1 MRARQEKPGAIL
13 LHHLWSGPPATQGML
28 HSGLLHSLK
37 SGLAEAPP
45 SDLAAFRTDNGVG
58 MALLQ
63 QAWFVGWCS
72 PGCYAEC
79 HAELRAMQVKKG
91 ANSGALKHA
100 VPNCR
105 GLQDLAAAKVPT
117 RTTGVRKVLV

>member
-1 MRARQEKPGAIL
+1 ML
-13 LHHLWSGPPATQGML
+13 LHHLKSGPPATQGML

-45 SDLAAFRTDNGVG
+45 SDLAAFRTDNGAG
-58 MALLQ
+58 MALFQ
-63 QAWFVGWCS
+63 QAWLVGWCS
-72 PGCYAEC
+72 PGCHAVRHAEC

-91 ANSGALKHA
+91 ANSGARKHA

-105 GLQDLAAAKVPT
+105 GLQDLAAAKVP
-117 RTTGVRKVLV
+117 RRMRARKVLV

>member
-1 MRARQEKPGAIL
+1 ML
-13 LHHLWSGPPATQGML
+13 LHHLKSGPPATQGML

-72 PGCYAEC
+72 PGCHAVRHAEC